1 MIYLICAMLLTGLL
15 LGCNNQSIK
24 ESAKPKEKSSYNHIT
39 SIEAQE
45 RLKSEKGIIVLDV
58 RTKEEYETGH
68 ISGSIL
74 IDVNNLQKE
83 AEITLTD
90 KESPIFVYCRSGK
103 RSITAANILVK
114 LGYKSVYDL
123 GGINDWPYEV
133 VK

>member
-1 MIYLICAMLLTGLL
+1 MLLTGLI

-24 ESAKPKEKSSYNHIT
+24 ESTKPKEEVSYNHIT

-45 RLKSEKGIIVLDV
+45 RLKNEKGIIVLDV

-68 ISGSIL
+68 ISGAIL
-74 IDVNNLQKE
+74 IDVNDLQEE
-83 AEITLTD
+83 AESILTN
-90 KESPIFVYCRSGK
+90 KESSIFVYCRSGN

-123 GGINDWPYEV
+123 GGINDWPYEI